1 MRILITGASGMV
13 GRNLLAH
20 PFFAQNEVL
29 APPSSTLNLLNP
41 VASTEYVKAHAPDL
55 IIHAAGTVGGIQANL
70 RQPVKFLL
78 DNLNMGQNLV
88 MAAAENGVK
97 QLLNLGSSC
106 MYPRGYEKPLLE
118 SQVLQGQLE
127 PTNEGYAL
135 AKIMT
140 ARLCEYVEKENPEL
154 QYKTLIPCNLYGR
167 FDTFDPSHSH
177 LIPAII
183 HKVHQAKIQGKK
195 TVEIWGDGTARRE
208 FMYAADL
215 ADFIAKAAV
224 DYTELPALTNVGL
237 GQDYTVNEYYQVA
250 AEVIGFAGNFTHDTT
265 KPVGM
270 KRKLVDVTRQSDFGW
285 FPSVSLQEG
294 IQMTY
299 DFYLNETTYGR

>member
-1 MRILITGASGMV
+1 MV
-13 GRNLLAH
+13 GQNLQAH

-29 APPSSTLNLLNP
+29 APSSSALNLLNP
-41 VASTEYVKAHAPDL
+41 VATHAYIKTHAPDL

-88 MAAAENGVK
+88 MAAADNGVN

-106 MYPRGYEKPLLE
+106 MYPRGCETPLRE
-118 SQVLQGQLE
+118 TQVLQGELE
-127 PTNEGYAL
+127 PTNESYAL

-140 ARLCEYVEKENPEL
+140 ARLCDYLARENADL

-167 FDTFDPSHSH
+167 FDTFDPSYSH

-183 HKVHQAKIQGKK
+183 HKVHHAKIQDEHS
-195 TVEIWGDGTARRE
+195 VEIWGDGTARRE

-215 ADFIAKAAV
+215 ADFIAKAAT
-224 DYTELPALTNVGL
+224 DYTQLPALTNVGL
-237 GQDYTVNEYYQVA
+237 GHDYTINEYYQAA
-250 AEVIGFAGNFTHDTT
+250 AEVIGYSGNFVHDTT

-270 KRKLVDVTRQSDFGW
+270 KRKLVNVARQTGFGW
-285 FPSVSLQEG
+285 QPSVTLEAG
-294 IQMTY
+294 IRMTY
-299 DFYLNETTYGR
+299 DFYLNETDYGR